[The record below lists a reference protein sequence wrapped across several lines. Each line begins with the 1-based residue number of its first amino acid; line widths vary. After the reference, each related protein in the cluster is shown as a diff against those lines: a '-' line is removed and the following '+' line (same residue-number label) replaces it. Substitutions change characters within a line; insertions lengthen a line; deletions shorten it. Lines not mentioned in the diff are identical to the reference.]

1 MPIQS
6 VNPAT
11 GQLLA
16 TFETLDSPA
25 IEDRLALAW
34 AAFALWKRTSFS
46 ERAHLTLRAA
56 DILEAEA
63 EQLGAIMTAEMGKP
77 LRAAADEVLKSA
89 RGCRYYAQ
97 HAERFLQEEEL
108 ATEARRSFIRY
119 EPVGPVLAIMP
130 WNFPFWQV
138 FRFAAPAIMAGNVA
152 LLKHAP
158 NVPQCAM
165 AIEDILTRAGFP
177 KGVFQNLPIGT
188 DQVPA
193 ILADS
198 RVRAVTLTGSDR
210 AGREVA
216 AQAGRALKKSVLE
229 LGGSDP
235 FIVMPSADMD
245 LAVKTAVKSRTGNSG
260 QSCIAAKRFLVEET
274 ISDAFVQRLVQAME
288 ALRTGDPC
296 EPLTD
301 LGPMA
306 RPDLVATL
314 DAQVKTT
321 VALGARVLTGGAPL
335 AGPGC
340 YYPPT
345 VLTDI
350 PVGSPAYREELFGP
364 VASVFM
370 VDGIDEA
377 IRLAND
383 TMYGLGASVWT
394 NDENEQARFV
404 SDLEAGQVFINAMV
418 ASDPRVPFGG
428 VKASGYGRELGVQ
441 GIREFVQVKT
451 VWAA

>member
-1 MPIQS
+1 MPIHS

-16 TFETLDSPA
+16 TFETLDSSA

-34 AAFALWKRTSFS
+34 TAFAFWKRTSFS
-46 ERAHLTLRAA
+46 ERSQLMLRAA
-56 DILEAEA
+56 DVLEAEA
-63 EQLGAIMTAEMGKP
+63 EQLGPLMTAEMGKP

-108 ATEARRSFIRY
+108 PTEARRSFIRY

-138 FRFAAPAIMAGNVA
+138 FRFAAPAIMSGNVA

-158 NVPQCAM
+158 NVPQCAI
-165 AIEDILTRAGFP
+165 AIENILTRAGFP
-177 KGVFQNLPIGT
+177 RGVFQNLSIGT
-188 DQVPA
+188 EQVPGV
-193 ILADS
+193 LADP
-198 RVRAVTLTGSDR
+198 RVRAVTLTGSER

-216 AQAGRALKKSVLE
+216 AQAGRALKKTVLE

-235 FIVMPSADMD
+235 FIVMPSADLD

-260 QSCIAAKRFLVEET
+260 QSCIAAKRFLVEEA

-288 ALRTGDPC
+288 ALRVGEPC
-296 EPLTD
+296 DPLTD

-306 RPDLVATL
+306 RPDLVTTL

-321 VALGARVLTGGAPL
+321 VALGARVLTGGSPL

-350 PVGSPAYREELFGP
+350 PVDSPAYREELFGP
-364 VASVFM
+364 VASVF
-370 VDGIDEA
+370 VVSGIDEA

-383 TMYGLGASVWT
+383 TIYGLGASVWT
-394 NDENEQARFV
+394 NDANEQACFV
-404 SDLEAGQVFINAMV
+404 SELEAGQVFINAMV

-441 GIREFVQVKT
+441 GIREFVQIKT

>member
-34 AAFALWKRTSFS
+34 TAFALWKRTSFS
-46 ERAHLTLRAA
+46 ERANLILRAA

-63 EQLGAIMTAEMGKP
+63 EQLGPLMTAEMGKP

-108 ATEARRSFIRY
+108 PTEARRSFIRY

-165 AIEDILTRAGFP
+165 AIENIFTRAGFP
-177 KGVFQNLPIGT
+177 RGVFQNLPIGT

-193 ILADS
+193 VLADP
-198 RVRAVTLTGSDR
+198 RVRAVTLTGSER

-235 FIVMPSADMD
+235 LIVMPSADLD

-274 ISDAFVQRLVQAME
+274 IYEAFVQRLVQAME
-288 ALRTGDPC
+288 ALRMGDPC
-296 EPLTD
+296 DPLTD

-306 RPDLVATL
+306 RPDLVTTL

-321 VALGARVLTGGAPL
+321 VALGARVLTGGAPV

-350 PVGSPAYREELFGP
+350 PVDSPAYREELFGP
-364 VASVFM
+364 VASVF
-370 VDGIDEA
+370 VVGGIDEA

-383 TMYGLGASVWT
+383 TIYGLGASVWT
-394 NDENEQARFV
+394 NDGNEQARFV
-404 SDLEAGQVFINAMV
+404 SELEAGQVFINAMV